1 MVEAIEIGGR
11 RVGSGCPCFIVAE
24 AGVNHN
30 GNLEVAIQLVDE
42 AAKAGV
48 DAVKFQTFKADRLV
62 TKTAVKAEYQLEV
75 TGDDESQYEMLR
87 RLELSADAHRQLMR
101 RCKKRG
107 ILFMSTP
114 FDKESADFLAELGV
128 SVFKIASG
136 EITNFPL
143 LNHVANKGKPMIIS
157 TGMADLDE
165 VKAAVNTVK
174 ESGNRQC
181 VLLHCVSNYPA
192 DPEDINLRAMQTMK
206 EIFGV
211 PVGYSDHTLGIEVA
225 LAAVALGA
233 CVIEKHFTLDKNL
246 TGPDHQASIEPNEL
260 ASLVK
265 GIRIVEDSLG
275 HGRKE
280 PAASEA
286 NTAEVARKSL
296 VAAQDIPADT
306 VLTKELITIKR
317 PGTGLPPSLHSY
329 LIGRTARRF
338 IPAGTPF
345 TLEMIA

>member
-211 PVGYSDHTLGIEVA
+211 PVGYSDHALGIEVA